1 MKYYRDDMIS
11 EGLAGLCK
19 AVVDMRSRG
28 AVKYPKPTGYM
39 TKIIDQHIAK
49 VVDERDTI
57 VVPHTTQKVARAHA
71 PIDIPKVVSEGAILG
86 RPAPTPFS
94 AGAVMEVQEELL
106 ASCKD
111 NLDKRIVN
119 MRSDG
124 YTQAEIGRKCSL
136 PQSRVSERI
145 KAIGKGL
152 VQRCQ
157 IPPICCS

>member
-1 MKYYRDDMIS
+1 
-11 EGLAGLCK
+11 
-19 AVVDMRSRG
+19 MRSRG

-49 VVDERDTI
+49 VVDERDAI
-57 VVPHTTQKVARAHA
+57 VVPHATQKVARAKGT
-71 PIDIPKVVSEGAILG
+71 PIDIPKVVSEGAIVG

-94 AGAVMEVQEELL
+94 ASAVMEVQEELL
-106 ASCKD
+106 G
-111 NLDKRIVN
+111 IVQGQPRQADRQ

-145 KAIGKGL
+145 KAIGKRL
-152 VQRCQ
+152 VQRCPEYRQ
-157 IPPICCS
+157 YVVRDEDGDD